1 MAKFETYTVVVE
13 INWDAN
19 RLETFYP
26 IAKSEKKAKE
36 DALKS
41 AEKKHK
47 TKLLKIISCSNK

>member
-19 RLETFYP
+19 NYDTFYP

-36 DALKS
+36 EALKL